1 LIKPPVAAPG
11 LRDSEPIFIMTDST
25 DNSPW
30 LRRNYLFA
38 GLNDDELKIVTESLQ
53 ELNLEEG
60 RTLFEHGQPA
70 DRFFMVIEGQIKL
83 YRLSEEGDE
92 KVIEIVRPGETFA
105 EAVMFMSGKFFPV
118 NANALVQSRLLAI
131 PNAVFKELLRK
142 SPDSCFR
149 LMADMSQRLHKR
161 LNEIDS
167 LTLHNATYRLVG
179 YLLRELPEDVLQ
191 SPEIVLTTPK
201 HVIASQLSIKPETFS
216 RILMRLSRDGLIV
229 VRGNS
234 IVLEDLPR
242 LRKEVEL

>member
-1 LIKPPVAAPG
+1 
-11 LRDSEPIFIMTDST
+11 MTDNLDSK
-25 DNSPW
+25 PW

-38 GLNDDELKIVTESLQ
+38 GLDDDELNIVTGNMQ
-53 ELNLEEG
+53 EIRLDEG
-60 RTLFEHGQPA
+60 CLLFEHGQLA
-70 DRFFMVIEGQIKL
+70 ERFFMVIEGQIKL

-105 EAVMFMSGKFFPV
+105 EAVMFMSGRVFPV
-118 NANALVQSRLLAI
+118 NASTLAKSRLLSFS
-131 PNAVFKELLRK
+131 NAAFMALLRN
-142 SPDSCFR
+142 SPASCFR

-167 LTLHNATYRLVG
+167 LTLHNATYRLIG
-179 YLLRELPEDVLQ
+179 YLLRELPDDVLQ

-234 IVLEDLPR
+234 IVLEDLER

>member
-1 LIKPPVAAPG
+1 
-11 LRDSEPIFIMTDST
+11 MTDNL
-25 DNSPW
+25 DNSMW
-30 LRRNYLFA
+30 LRRNYLFS
-38 GLNDDELKIVTESLQ
+38 GFNDEEVQLVVASMQ
-53 ELNLEEG
+53 EVRLDEG
-60 RTLFEHGQPA
+60 RMLFEHGQPA
-70 DRFFMVIEGQIKL
+70 DRFYMVIEGQIKL

-105 EAVMFMSGKFFPV
+105 EAVMFMSGKVFPV
-118 NANALVQSRLLAI
+118 NAGALAKSRLLAI
-131 PNAVFKELLRK
+131 PNAVFKELLRN
-142 SPDSCFR
+142 SPESCFR

-167 LTLHNATYRLVG
+167 LTLHNATYRLVS
-179 YLLRELPEDVLQ
+179 YLLRELPDDVLQ

-216 RILMRLSRDGLIV
+216 RILMQLSRDGLIV

-234 IVLEDLPR
+234 IVLEDLER

>member
-1 LIKPPVAAPG
+1 
-11 LRDSEPIFIMTDST
+11 MTDSP
-25 DNSPW
+25 DNTIW

-38 GLNDDELKIVTESLQ
+38 GLGDDELKIVTDSLQ
-53 ELNLEEG
+53 EIRLDEG

-118 NANALVQSRLLAI
+118 NANALAKSRLLAI
-131 PNAVFKELLRK
+131 PSAVFKELLRK

-234 IVLEDLPR
+234 IVLEDLER

>member
-1 LIKPPVAAPG
+1 
-11 LRDSEPIFIMTDST
+11 MTDNK
-25 DNSPW
+25 DNNLW

-38 GLNDDELKIVTESLQ
+38 GLNDDELKTIASNMQ
-53 ELNLEEG
+53 ELSLDEG

-70 DRFFMVIEGQIKL
+70 ERFFMVIEGQIKL

-105 EAVMFMSGKFFPV
+105 EAVMFMSGKVFPV
-118 NANALVQSRLLAI
+118 NANALMKSRLLSFSNAI
-131 PNAVFKELLRK
+131 FKGLLRN

-234 IVLEDLPR
+234 IVLEDLER

>member
-1 LIKPPVAAPG
+1 
-11 LRDSEPIFIMTDST
+11 MTDNN
-25 DNSPW
+25 DNSLW

-38 GLNDDELKIVTESLQ
+38 GLNDDELKTIASNMQ
-53 ELNLEEG
+53 ELSLDEG

-105 EAVMFMSGKFFPV
+105 EAVMFMSGKVFPV
-118 NANALVQSRLLAI
+118 NANALMKSRLLSFSNAI
-131 PNAVFKELLRK
+131 FKDLLRN

-234 IVLEDLPR
+234 IVLEDLER
-242 LRKEVEL
+242 LRKEAEL

>member
-1 LIKPPVAAPG
+1 
-11 LRDSEPIFIMTDST
+11 MTDST
-25 DNSPW
+25 DNTSW

-38 GLNDDELKIVTESLQ
+38 GLNNGELKIITDSMQ
-53 ELNLEEG
+53 EIRLDEG
-60 RTLFEHGQPA
+60 RLLFEHGQPA
-70 DRFFMVIEGQIKL
+70 ERFFMVIEGQIKL
-83 YRLSEEGDE
+83 FRLSEEGDE

-105 EAVMFMSGKFFPV
+105 EAVMFMSGRVFPV
-118 NANALVQSRLLAI
+118 NANALVKSQLLCFSNVA
-131 PNAVFKELLRK
+131 FMELLRN

-167 LTLHNATYRLVG
+167 LTLHNATYRLIG
-179 YLLRELPEDVLQ
+179 YLLRELPEQVLQ

-216 RILMRLSRDGLIV
+216 RILMRLSRDGLIA

-234 IVLEDLPR
+234 IVLEDLER

>member
-1 LIKPPVAAPG
+1 
-11 LRDSEPIFIMTDST
+11 MTDNN
-25 DNSPW
+25 DNSLW

-38 GLNDDELKIVTESLQ
+38 GLNDDELKTIASNMQ
-53 ELNLEEG
+53 ELSLDEG

-70 DRFFMVIEGQIKL
+70 ERFFMVIEGQIKL

-105 EAVMFMSGKFFPV
+105 EAVMFMSGKVFPV
-118 NANALVQSRLLAI
+118 NANALMKSRLLSFSNAI
-131 PNAVFKELLRK
+131 FKGLLRN

-234 IVLEDLPR
+234 IVLEDLER

>member
-1 LIKPPVAAPG
+1 
-11 LRDSEPIFIMTDST
+11 MTDSP
-25 DNSPW
+25 DNTIW

-38 GLNDDELKIVTESLQ
+38 GLNDDELKIVTDCLQ
-53 ELNLEEG
+53 EIRLDEG

-118 NANALVQSRLLAI
+118 NANALAKTRLLAI
-131 PNAVFKELLRK
+131 PNAAFKELLRK

-234 IVLEDLPR
+234 IVLENLER